1 MMFSHRLMASL
12 RRTWRYWRRLIAL
25 LVASL
30 ALAVVGTP
38 FLLGV
43 TTTYRLLNPPCGDNH
58 QTPGDYGH
66 AWEDVTLNAESGG
79 RFRAYFIPGTNGAA
93 VIIPPPYGGG
103 RGTRLDEGDVL
114 ARHGYAVLAF
124 ESRRCAGMGSL
135 SLGYKETGE
144 VGDALAYLQSRADID
159 PTRIGVLGFS
169 SAGAT
174 AIMSAARFPAIRAVV
189 AEGGYGD
196 FAEGALG
203 LGTGST
209 FLETIYKESL
219 AISYHLLTGIDLDKL
234 SPSDVISQIAPRPVL
249 LIYGSRERS
258 LSGAYGQLAA
268 AGDNADLWVVEGAR
282 HGNYLEVAP
291 EEYEARIV
299 EFFDTAL
306 PAREESVR
314 TQY

>member
-1 MMFSHRLMASL
+1 MSPDRLITSS
-12 RRTWRYWRRLIAL
+12 RGTWRYWRRLIVL
-25 LVASL
+25 
-30 ALAVVGTP
+30 LAVSLVLTIIGTP
-38 FLLGV
+38 VLLGAI
-43 TTTYRLLNPPCGDNH
+43 TTYRLLNPPCGDNH

-66 AWEDVTLNAESGG
+66 TWEDVTLNARSGD
-79 RFRAYFIPGTNGAA
+79 RFHAYFIPGTNGAA

-114 ARHGYAVLAF
+114 ARHGYAVFTF

-144 VGDALAYLQSRADID
+144 VGDAVAYLQSRADLD
-159 PTRIGVLGFS
+159 PDRIGVLGFS

-196 FAEGALG
+196 FAEGTLG
-203 LGTGST
+203 LGTDSP
-209 FLETIYKESL
+209 FLETIYKQSL
-219 AISYHLLTGIDLDKL
+219 AISYHLLTGVDLDKL
-234 SPSDVISQIAPRPVL
+234 SPSDVIGQVAPRPIL

-258 LSGAYGQLAA
+258 LSGAYRQLAA
-268 AGDNADLWVVEGAR
+268 AGGNAELWVVEGAR

-291 EEYEARIV
+291 EEYEVRV
-299 EFFDTAL
+299 VGFFDRAL
-306 PAREESVR
+306 PAREVSAW
-314 TQY
+314 TQ

>member
-1 MMFSHRLMASL
+1 MTSPHRLTASP
-12 RRTWRYWRRLIAL
+12 RRTWRYWRRLTIL
-25 LVASL
+25 LVVSL
-30 ALAVVGTP
+30 SLTMVGTP
-38 FLLGV
+38 VLLGAV
-43 TTTYRLLNPPCGDNH
+43 TTYRLLNPPCGDNRR
-58 QTPGDYGH
+58 TPSDYGH
-66 AWEDVTLNAESGG
+66 TWEDVTLNAQSGG
-79 RFRAYFIPGTNGAA
+79 RFRAYFIPSTNGAT

-114 ARHGYAVLAF
+114 ARHGYGVFTF

-144 VGDALAYLQSRADID
+144 VGDALAYLQSRANID
-159 PTRIGVLGFS
+159 PDRIGILGFS

-174 AIMSAARFPAIRAVV
+174 AIMSAARFPAIQAVV

-196 FAEGALG
+196 FAEGTLG
-203 LGTGST
+203 LGTGSP
-209 FLETIYKESL
+209 FLETIYKQSL

-258 LSGAYGQLAA
+258 LPGAYGQLAA
-268 AGDNADLWVVEGAR
+268 AGDNAGLWVVEGAR
-282 HGNYLEVAP
+282 HGNYLEIAP
-291 EEYEARIV
+291 EEYEARV
-299 EFFDTAL
+299 VGFFDRAL
-306 PAREESVR
+306 LAREESAR